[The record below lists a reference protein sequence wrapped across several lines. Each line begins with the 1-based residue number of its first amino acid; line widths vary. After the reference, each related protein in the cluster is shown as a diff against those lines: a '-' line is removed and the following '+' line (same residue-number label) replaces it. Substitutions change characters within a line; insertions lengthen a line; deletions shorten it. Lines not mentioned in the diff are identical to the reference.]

1 MQNSKL
7 LHHFGLKTPVKR
19 LFIEKQAHSYL
30 FYEAKETG
38 REKWAEKRHFA
49 TFLNG

>member
-1 MQNSKL
+1 M
-7 LHHFGLKTPVKR
+7 LKGF
-19 LFIEKQAHSYL
+19 FIEKQAHNSL

-38 REKWAEKRHFA
+38 RENWAKKRHFA